1 MGRNAKLRKQRKY
14 GETAGPSSIKSKS
27 SATVKRSIRIEL
39 PAVVETD
46 VAPEPQKKLP
56 GFLDKLWSRFKP
68 SANEDY
74 TVGIEANQFWQDR
87 EAVLGAIAWEGYQAN
102 GRGFVLA
109 FAMGEPTIAVEYVP
123 RKFLKQ
129 YVEKSD
135 MEIFSDLLETYDPK
149 EAFASAY
156 LHHSG
161 ETIVSCRVNLDFS
174 PPEYY
179 HQRQQAQAQ
188 AG

>member
-14 GETAGPSSIKSKS
+14 GEAEGSSAVKAKS
-27 SATVKRSIRIEL
+27 SATAKRSIRVEL
-39 PAVVETD
+39 PAVAETD
-46 VAPEPQKKLP
+46 VVPEPKKKLP

-68 SANEDY
+68 PVNETG
-74 TVGIEANQFWQDR
+74 TVGAEAGQFWQDR

-102 GRGFVLA
+102 GRGFVLI
-109 FAMGEPTIAVEYVP
+109 FATGEPTITVEYVP

-129 YVEKSD
+129 YIEKSD
-135 MEIFSDLLETYDPK
+135 MDLFSDLLETYEPK

-161 ETIVSCRVNLDFS
+161 ETIVSCQRNLALS

-179 HQRQQAQAQ
+179 HQRQQAQE
-188 AG
+188 G